1 MPSPPAFVVNTNP
14 ERVAES
20 HTALIIG
27 VIATA
32 NILALAVVA
41 AKTYTRLF
49 ISKASGAQDALMV
62 LSAVGFHSGPWQ
74 FQSDF

>member
-14 ERVAES
+14 EWVAES

-49 ISKASGAQDALMV
+49 ISKASGAQNALMV
-62 LSAVGFHSGPWQ
+62 LSAVSFHSGPWQ
-74 FQSDF
+74 FQGDF